1 MRQRDGKRQLAPDE
15 CDLNHLGLWKLPRE
29 LSQPLG
35 EASNRK
41 TIGSQGFSLNGQHL
55 WAALWW
61 MRFSAV
67 FFFSGYRSRRGET
80 MLVMRLWR
88 PPSILR
94 YLRMAGLHAD
104 CSYWGGKNEI
114 SIKIHKK
121 FYTFFS
127 LIAVSVIQKNV
138 HSVYTKGTQT
148 QCLSLRPANGEESN
162 KSSRQGIIMHLEL
175 LCAC

>member
-1 MRQRDGKRQLAPDE
+1 MRQREGKCQLVTDE
-15 CDLNHLGLWKLPRE
+15 CNLNHLGLWKLPRE

-55 WAALWW
+55 WAAPWW

-114 SIKIHKK
+114 SIKIHKN
-121 FYTFFS
+121 FTLFS
-127 LIAVSVIQKNV
+127 HSLLSQSFKKMCIQFIQREPR
-138 HSVYTKGTQT
+138 HSVCPWG
-148 QCLSLRPANGEESN
+148 LRMEKKVTRALG
-162 KSSRQGIIMHLEL
+162 K
-175 LCAC
+175 A